1 MAEALAFILANRY
14 VLLIGV
20 ISLVVEFFSV
30 RYLSKNIRSDFS
42 YSGHEYVWFEGSWGG
57 FTLAVLGFASG
68 VSALIV
74 SSLYLSLHR

>member
-1 MAEALAFILANRY
+1 MSEALAFILSNKY

-30 RYLSKNIRSDFS
+30 RYLAKNIRSDFS
-42 YSGHEYVWFEGSWGG
+42 YSGHEYVWFEGSWVG
-57 FTLAVLGFASG
+57 FTFAVLGFASG

>member
-1 MAEALAFILANRY
+1 MAEALAFILANKY

-30 RYLSKNIRSDFS
+30 RYLYKNIRSDFS

-57 FTLAVLGFASG
+57 FTLAVLGLASG
-68 VSALIV
+68 PSE
-74 SSLYLSLHR
+74 YDQ

>member
-1 MAEALAFILANRY
+1 MAETSAFILANKY

-20 ISLVVEFFSV
+20 ISLVVGFFSV

-68 VSALIV
+68 ISALIV
-74 SSLYLSLHR
+74 SSFYLSLHR

>member
-1 MAEALAFILANRY
+1 MSEALAFILANKY

-30 RYLSKNIRSDFS
+30 RYLAKNIRFDFS

-57 FTLAVLGFASG
+57 FTIAVLGLASG
-68 VSALIV
+68 VSVLIV

>member
-1 MAEALAFILANRY
+1 MSSIITFIIANKY
-14 VLLIGV
+14 VLLIGF
-20 ISLVVEFFSV
+20 ISLVVEFFSIT
-30 RYLSKNIRSDFS
+30 YLAENIKTDFS

-74 SSLYLSLHR
+74 SSIYLSFNR

>member
-1 MAEALAFILANRY
+1 MAEALAFILSNKY

-30 RYLSKNIRSDFS
+30 RYIAKNMRSDFS
-42 YSGHEYVWFEGSWGG
+42 YSGHEYVWFEGSWVG

-68 VSALIV
+68 ISALAV
-74 SSLYLSLHR
+74 SSIYLSLHG

>member
-1 MAEALAFILANRY
+1 MSEALAFILANKY

-30 RYLSKNIRSDFS
+30 RYLAKNIRSDFS
-42 YSGHEYVWFEGSWGG
+42 YSGHEYVWFEGSWCG
-57 FTLAVLGFASG
+57 FALAVLGFASG

>member
-1 MAEALAFILANRY
+1 MAEALAFILVNRY
-14 VLLIGV
+14 VILIGV

-57 FTLAVLGFASG
+57 FTLAVLGLASG